1 MKRSFGFY
9 IILSTI
15 ITFAGCTSN
24 TKDSLDKD
32 TVKPIIETSTFY
44 SASPAKTSSITV
56 TPSAVISE
64 PTNTTDNS
72 STDPSTISGKSTS
85 ISNIEEIIFTL
96 VHSNKDMVIQ
106 KLGNDF
112 EIVNAGGDDPIEG
125 YRYKD
130 LGLTFA
136 FDEPDSKEVSLIKCD
151 NNIEIRGV
159 RGGMTFSQIQNKL
172 GKAPVYDTFIS
183 SPEYKAYEINYKIDN
198 GIVEFFSRYEDG
210 KESTMTI
217 YKNYWQNVGKVLDDK
232 GKEKYF
238 WHVNELENQLRRIEI
253 FGNAEEIIDL
263 NKTYIRGR
271 VIKISEIINAEN
283 NNSIRVLATF
293 NNGSYELYSGYGN
306 SDFRYYRNTDHNGNP
321 FKEIKEI
328 ELIKDNSSND
338 YKIKVTSKDKT
349 STFINSIY
357 PNDGWIDLSGGQGN
371 TLTDSTKNVKD
382 IFRLM
387 YEESIGFLRIG
398 LSNEEVTNE
407 LGEPTEKSEA
417 VEWEADGGVHQ
428 SWYYRESGID
438 LDMVGNSGELIL
450 RSIKITAP
458 CKYKTKR
465 GIGIGSSRKD
475 VIEAYKDEIS
485 MENYTGFE
493 EPIIVA
499 GSFYGGV
506 IFSFEND
513 TVSRIFI
520 GAAGE

>member
-9 IILSTI
+9 IILSII
-15 ITFAGCTSN
+15 ITFAGCSSN

-32 TVKPIIETSTFY
+32 TVKPIIETTPVY
-44 SASPAKTSSITV
+44 SAPT
-56 TPSAVISE
+56 TPSAVTSE
-64 PTNTTDNS
+64 PTITTNNS
-72 STDPSTISGKSTS
+72 STDPSTIAGKSAS
-85 ISNIEEIIFTL
+85 NSNIEEIIFTL

-106 KLGNDF
+106 RLGNDF
-112 EIVNAGGDDPIEG
+112 EIVNAGGDGPIEG

-136 FDEPDSKEVSLIKCD
+136 FDDGIDVSWIDCD
-151 NNIEIRGV
+151 DNIEIRGA
-159 RGGMTFSQIQNKL
+159 RGGMTFSQIQSKL

-217 YKNYWQNVGKVLDDK
+217 YGNYWQNVGKVLDDK
-232 GKEKYF
+232 GKENYF

-253 FGNAEEIIDL
+253 LGNAEEIIDL

-328 ELIKDNSSND
+328 ELIKDNSSNN

-349 STFINSIY
+349 STFIKSIY
-357 PNDGWIDLSGGQGN
+357 PDEGWIDLSGGQGN
-371 TLTDSTKNVKD
+371 TLTDSSKNVKD
-382 IFRLM
+382 IFKLM

-398 LSNEEVTNE
+398 LSNVEVTNE

-417 VEWEADGGVHQ
+417 VEWGADGAVHQ
-428 SWYYRESGID
+428 SWYYKTTGVE
-438 LDMVGNSGELIL
+438 LDMIGNSGALEVS
-450 RSIKITAP
+450 SIKITAP

-475 VIEAYKDEIS
+475 IIEAYKDEIS